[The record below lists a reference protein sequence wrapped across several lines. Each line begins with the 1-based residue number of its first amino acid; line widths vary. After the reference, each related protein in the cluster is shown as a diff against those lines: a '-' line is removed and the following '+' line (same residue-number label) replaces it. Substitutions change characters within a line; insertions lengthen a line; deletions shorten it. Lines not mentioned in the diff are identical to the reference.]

1 MKDMELKK
9 EINILLWLRFPFWVP
24 TCTRSYTPR
33 GCKPFS
39 SRQVGSS
46 DSVCVLWRNH
56 FYGFHHILTYLL
68 IWTHW

>member
-46 DSVCVLWRNH
+46 DSVCVCCGETT
-56 FYGFHHILTYLL
+56 FMGSIIF
-68 IWTHW
+68 